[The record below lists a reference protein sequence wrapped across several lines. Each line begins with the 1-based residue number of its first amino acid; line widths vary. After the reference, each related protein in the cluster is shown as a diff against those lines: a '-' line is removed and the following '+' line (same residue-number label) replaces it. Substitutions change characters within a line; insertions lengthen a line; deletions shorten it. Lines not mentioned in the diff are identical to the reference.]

1 MTTRSQ
7 ARPAVPQA
15 QVVQVAQGAVTPL
28 GADWGRV
35 MGDAMA
41 FWASQFT
48 QGQQAGQSLVDAQLR
63 WWTEAQN
70 GLSRMWSLP
79 SSSDLHVMPDSAGS
93 VLCPPTDFT
102 PAGLTRQALGA
113 MYAMSAAWS
122 SAVKHELEDIDE
134 VVAHAPR

>member
-15 QVVQVAQGAVTPL
+15 QMVQAAQVAVTPL

-102 PAGLTRQALGA
+102 PAGLMRQALGA
-113 MYAMSAAWS
+113 MQALTVAWS
-122 SAVKHELEDIDE
+122 TAVQHELEDLE
-134 VVAHAPR
+134 ETARPHH